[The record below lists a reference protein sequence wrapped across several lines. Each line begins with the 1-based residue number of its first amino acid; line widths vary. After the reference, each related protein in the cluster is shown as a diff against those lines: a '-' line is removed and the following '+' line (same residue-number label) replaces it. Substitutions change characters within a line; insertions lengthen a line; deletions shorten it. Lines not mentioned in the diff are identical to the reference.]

1 MSAYGKEPPGLFTD
15 SLMCCDN
22 SDFNEESPEHHASQ
36 SYKVESWIWSTE
48 QMGPLHRFMH
58 RTLPFGFI
66 ATNEL
71 SRELF
76 IILRGT
82 ITSYEWKNN
91 LINDF
96 EAPVIEHYPRIGEIK
111 NELYKAGAHYAS
123 MSGSG
128 ASVFGIFDKGISLD
142 LDFEDCVVWKG
153 N

>member
-1 MSAYGKEPPGLFTD
+1 
-15 SLMCCDN
+15 MCCDN

-36 SYKVESWIWSTE
+36 SYRVESWIWSTE

-82 ITSYEWKNN
+82 ITSFEWKNN
-91 LINDF
+91 LIVTP
-96 EAPVIEHYPRIGEIK
+96 ASTIE
-111 NELYKAGAHYAS
+111 GAANLGRVH
-123 MSGSG
+123 SGFNHMFN
-128 ASVFGIFDKGISLD
+128 ATHKEV
-142 LDFEDCVVWKG
+142 
-153 N
+153 